1 MKALF
6 SIISLITVLHSPCAV
21 AQSLEPIR
29 PIRINTVVT
38 SDDFLSSE
46 KNVAGAVSR
55 VEDIVGLET
64 RKTLYPGRPVLF
76 EDLGP
81 LTVIERNQLVELVFL
96 HGKLRIRADGRA
108 MGRASIGERVQVMN
122 SDSRLTVTG
131 IVRSPTSVE
140 VQK

>member
-6 SIISLITVLHSPCAV
+6 LIIGAFSVLNAPFAAS
-21 AQSLEPIR
+21 QSLEPVR

-81 LTVIERNQLVELVFL
+81 LTVIERNQSVELIFVQ
-96 HGKLRIRADGRA
+96 GQLRIRADGRA
-108 MGRASIGERVQVMN
+108 MGRASIGQRVRVMN
-122 SDSRLTVTG
+122 TDSRLTVSG
-131 IVRSPTSVE
+131 IVRSPTTVE
-140 VQK
+140 VQN